1 MIHRPEVK
9 VVYFNFRLT
18 FHLILIVQR
27 RCLTMTTV
35 TIIKIITDIN
45 KHTIVHHAPSNKDSL
60 ANVIINENTAVATT
74 KIISTMD
81 DVIDVELL
89 ESSLNNHRI
98 KRHYSLKRHTCHLF
112 HYCLFFSIC

>member
-1 MIHRPEVK
+1 LYDNDDIINILRKIDNNGTNGTYGVLK
-9 VVYFNFRLT
+9 NNVVRFCG
-18 FHLILIVQR
+18 
-27 RCLTMTTV
+27 CLTMTTV

-60 ANVIINENTAVATT
+60 ANVTINENTAVATT

-89 ESSLNNHRI
+89 GSSE
-98 KRHYSLKRHTCHLF
+98 T
-112 HYCLFFSIC
+112 SIGS

>member
-1 MIHRPEVK
+1 
-9 VVYFNFRLT
+9 
-18 FHLILIVQR
+18 
-27 RCLTMTTV
+27 MTTV

-89 ESSLNNHRI
+89 GSSETSTGSSNKL
-98 KRHYSLKRHTCHLF
+98 L
-112 HYCLFFSIC
+112 